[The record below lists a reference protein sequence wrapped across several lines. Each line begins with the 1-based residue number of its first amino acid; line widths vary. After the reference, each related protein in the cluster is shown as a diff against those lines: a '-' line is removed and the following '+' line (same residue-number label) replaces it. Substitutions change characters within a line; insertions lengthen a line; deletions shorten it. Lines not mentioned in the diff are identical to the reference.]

1 VDARPR
7 VLVTGASRGIGLEYA
22 RQWLEAGAR
31 VFALARDPEGS
42 DGLEKLA
49 SRHPDAL
56 VAVRCDVAE
65 DDSVA
70 GARRRVGEETGGLEI
85 LINNAGVMGSHEDLA
100 TLDLDRMRRTFDVN
114 AVGPIRVT
122 RAFLDLL
129 RAGDRPRRIVNMT
142 SLMGSIDDNRSGD
155 AYAYRMS
162 KAALNMATRS
172 MAVDLSGDGIVAVV
186 LHPGWVQTDMGGPS
200 ARTPVDEAVASLIRT
215 IQSLG
220 MDRSGGFYDK
230 DGQPLPW

>member
-1 VDARPR
+1 MRPR

-22 RQWLEAGAR
+22 RQWLAAGAR
-31 VFALARDPEGS
+31 VFALARDPAGSEG
-42 DGLEKLA
+42 LIALA
-49 SRHPDAL
+49 SRNPDA
-56 VAVRCDVAE
+56 VVPVRCDVAE
-65 DDSVA
+65 DASVA
-70 GARRRVGEETGGLEI
+70 EARRRVGEQTDGLEI

-100 TLDLDRMRRTFDVN
+100 TLDLGLVRRTFEVN
-114 AVGPIRVT
+114 AVGPTRVT

-172 MAVDLSGDGIVAVV
+172 MAVDLKGDGIVAVV
-186 LHPGWVQTDMGGPS
+186 LHPGWVQTDMGGRS
-200 ARTPVDEAVASLIRT
+200 ARTPVDEAVEALVRT
-215 IQSLG
+215 IQSLDA
-220 MDRSGGFYDK
+220 DRSGGFYDR

>member
-1 VDARPR
+1 VRPR

-22 RQWLEAGAR
+22 RQWLAAGAR

-42 DGLEKLA
+42 DGLMTLA
-49 SRHPDAL
+49 SRYADAL
-56 VAVRCDVAE
+56 VPIPCDVA
-65 DDSVA
+65 DDASVTE
-70 GARRRVGEETGGLEI
+70 ARRRVGEVTDGLEI
-85 LINNAGVMGSHEDLA
+85 LINTAGVMGSREDLES
-100 TLDLDRMRRTFDVN
+100 LDLQLVRRTFEVN

-129 RAGDRPRRIVNMT
+129 KGGGRPRRIVNMT

-186 LHPGWVQTDMGGPS
+186 LHPGWVRTAMGGKS
-200 ARTPVDEAVASLIRT
+200 APTPVEEAVSSLVRT
-215 IQSLG
+215 IESLDV
-220 MDRSGGFYDK
+220 DRSGGFYDR
-230 DGQPLPW
+230 DGKPLPW

>member
-1 VDARPR
+1 MSRR

-22 RQWLEAGAR
+22 RHWLAAGAR
-31 VFALARDPEGS
+31 VFALAREPEGS
-42 DGLEKLA
+42 DSLMALA
-49 SRHPDAL
+49 SGHPGQL
-56 VAVRCDVAE
+56 VPVRCDVAE
-65 DDSVA
+65 DESVA
-70 GARRRVGEETGGLEI
+70 EARRRVGEETDGLEI

-100 TLDLDRMRRTFDVN
+100 SLDLDVVRRTFEVN

-172 MAVDLSGDGIVAVV
+172 MAIDLSGEGIVAAV
-186 LHPGWVQTDMGGPS
+186 LHPGWVRTAMGGRS
-200 ARTPVDEAVASLIRT
+200 APTPVEEAVASLVRT
-215 IQSLG
+215 IESLD
-220 MDRSGGFYDK
+220 MDRSGGFYDR

>member
-1 VDARPR
+1 MSPR

-22 RQWLEAGAR
+22 RQWLAAGAR

-42 DGLEKLA
+42 DGLMALA
-49 SRHPDAL
+49 PGHGDAL
-56 VAVRCDVAE
+56 VPVRCDVA
-65 DDSVA
+65 DDASVA
-70 GARRRVGEETGGLEI
+70 EARSRVGEETDGLEL
-85 LINNAGVMGSHEDLA
+85 LINNAGVMGSHEGLEE
-100 TLDLDRMRRTFDVN
+100 LDLDRVRRTFEVN
-114 AVGPIRVT
+114 AVGPLRVT

-129 RAGDRPRRIVNMT
+129 RAGRPPRRIVNMT

-155 AYAYRMS
+155 AYSYRLS

-172 MAVDLSGDGIVAVV
+172 MAVDLSAEGIVAVV
-186 LHPGWVQTDMGGPS
+186 LHPGWVRTDMGGSS
-200 ARTPVDEAVASLIRT
+200 ARTPVEEAVASLVRT
-215 IQSLG
+215 IESLD

>member
-1 VDARPR
+1 
-7 VLVTGASRGIGLEYA
+7 
-22 RQWLEAGAR
+22 

-42 DGLEKLA
+42 DELTALA
-49 SRHPDAL
+49 SGHADSL
-56 VAVRCDVAE
+56 VPVRCDVA
-65 DDSVA
+65 DDASVA
-70 GARRRVGEETGGLEI
+70 EARRTVGEETDGLEI
-85 LINNAGVMGSHEDLA
+85 LINNAGIMGSHEALA
-100 TLDLDRMRRTFDVN
+100 SLDLGLVRRTFEVN
-114 AVGPIRVT
+114 TIGPIRVT

-172 MAVDLSGDGIVAVV
+172 MAVDLKGDGIVAVV
-186 LHPGWVQTDMGGPS
+186 LHPGWVRTAMGGPS
-200 ARTPVDEAVASLIRT
+200 ARTPVEEAVESLVRT
-215 IQSLG
+215 IEALD
-220 MDRSGGFYDK
+220 MDRSGGFYDR

>member
-1 VDARPR
+1 MSRR

-22 RQWLEAGAR
+22 RQWLGAGAR

-42 DGLEKLA
+42 DGLMALA
-49 SRHPDAL
+49 SSQPGRL
-56 VAVRCDVAE
+56 VPVRCDVAE
-65 DDSVA
+65 DASVA
-70 GARRRVGEETGGLEI
+70 EARRRVGEETDGLEI
-85 LINNAGVMGSHEDLA
+85 LINNAGVMGSHEELA
-100 TLDLDRMRRTFDVN
+100 SLDLDLVRRTFEVN

-172 MAVDLSGDGIVAVV
+172 MAIDLSGDGIVAVV
-186 LHPGWVQTDMGGPS
+186 LHPGWVRTAMGGRS
-200 ARTPVDEAVASLIRT
+200 APTPVEEAASSLVRT
-215 IQSLG
+215 IEALE
-220 MDRSGGFYDK
+220 MDRSGGFYDR
-230 DGQPLPW
+230 DGKPLPW

>member
-1 VDARPR
+1 MDARPR

-22 RQWLEAGAR
+22 RQWLAAGAR

-42 DGLEKLA
+42 DGLVKLA

-65 DDSVA
+65 EDSVIA
-70 GARRRVGEETGGLEI
+70 ARRRVGEETDGLDI
-85 LINNAGVMGSHEDLA
+85 LINNAGVMGSREDLG
-100 TLDLDRMRRTFDVN
+100 TLDLDRVRRTFEVN
-114 AVGPIRVT
+114 AVGPLRVT

-162 KAALNMATRS
+162 KTALNMATRS
-172 MAVDLSGDGIVAVV
+172 MAIDLSGDGIVAVV
-186 LHPGWVQTDMGGPS
+186 LHPGWVRTDMGGRS
-200 ARTPVDEAVASLIRT
+200 APTPVEEAVSSLVRTIASLE
-215 IQSLG
+215 
-220 MDRSGGFYDK
+220 MDRSGGFYDR

>member
-1 VDARPR
+1 MRPR

-22 RQWLEAGAR
+22 HQWLAAGAR

-42 DGLEKLA
+42 DGLMALA
-49 SRHPDAL
+49 SRHAGSL
-56 VAVRCDVAE
+56 VPVRCDVAQ

-70 GARRRVGEETGGLEI
+70 EARRRVGEEADGLEI
-85 LINNAGVMGSHEDLA
+85 LINNAGVMGSHEDLGS
-100 TLDLDRMRRTFDVN
+100 LDLELVRRTYEVN
-114 AVGPIRVT
+114 AIGPIRVT

-172 MAVDLSGDGIVAVV
+172 MAIDLSGDGIVAVA
-186 LHPGWVQTDMGGPS
+186 LHPGWVRTAMGGRS
-200 ARTPVDEAVASLIRT
+200 APTPVEEAVASLVRT
-215 IQSLG
+215 IDSLD
-220 MDRSGGFYDK
+220 MDRSGGFYDR

>member
-1 VDARPR
+1 MSRR

-22 RQWLEAGAR
+22 RQWLDAGAR

-42 DGLEKLA
+42 EGLKALA
-49 SRHPDAL
+49 SRHAGSL
-56 VAVRCDVAE
+56 VPVKCDVSE
-65 DDSVA
+65 DASVA
-70 GARRRVGEETGGLEI
+70 AARRLVGEEADGLEI
-85 LINNAGVMGSHEDLA
+85 LINNAGVMGSHEGLE
-100 TLDLDRMRRTFDVN
+100 TLELDVVRRTFEVN
-114 AVGPIRVT
+114 AVGPVRVT

-129 RAGDRPRRIVNMT
+129 MAGQRPRRIVNMT

-172 MAVDLSGDGIVAVV
+172 MAVDLSRDGIVAVV
-186 LHPGWVQTDMGGPS
+186 LHPGWVRTAMGGKGAP
-200 ARTPVDEAVASLIRT
+200 TPVEEAVSSLVRT
-215 IQSLG
+215 IESLD
-220 MDRSGGFYDK
+220 MDHSGGFYDR

>member
-1 VDARPR
+1 MSRR

-22 RQWLEAGAR
+22 RQWIDAGAR

-42 DGLEKLA
+42 DGLMALA
-49 SRHPDAL
+49 SRHAGSLMP
-56 VAVRCDVAE
+56 VRCDVA
-65 DDSVA
+65 DDASVA
-70 GARRRVGEETGGLEI
+70 AARRRVGEETDGLEI
-85 LINNAGVMGSHEDLA
+85 LINNAGVMGSHEDLEA
-100 TLDLDRMRRTFDVN
+100 LDLDLVRRTFEVN
-114 AVGPIRVT
+114 TVGPIRVT

-129 RAGDRPRRIVNMT
+129 MAGQRPRRIVNMT

-172 MAVDLSGDGIVAVV
+172 MAVDLSRNGIVAVV
-186 LHPGWVQTDMGGPS
+186 LHPGWVRTAMGGKS
-200 ARTPVDEAVASLIRT
+200 APTPVEEAVASLVRT
-215 IQSLG
+215 IESLD
-220 MDRSGGFYDK
+220 MDHSGGFFDR

>member
-1 VDARPR
+1 MSRR

-22 RQWLEAGAR
+22 RQWLAAGAR
-31 VFALARDPEGS
+31 VFALARDPQGS
-42 DGLEKLA
+42 AGLTALA
-49 SRHPDAL
+49 SRHPDSL
-56 VAVRCDVAE
+56 VPVPCDVGK

-70 GARRRVGEETGGLEI
+70 EARRRVGQETDGLEI
-85 LINNAGVMGSHEDLA
+85 LINNAGVMGSHEDLEG
-100 TLDLDRMRRTFDVN
+100 LDLEVVRRTFEVN

-129 RAGDRPRRIVNMT
+129 RAGARPRRIVNMT

-162 KAALNMATRS
+162 KTALNMATRS

-186 LHPGWVQTDMGGPS
+186 LHPGWVQTDMGGRS
-200 ARTPVDEAVASLIRT
+200 ARTPVDEAVASLVRT
-215 IQSLG
+215 IESLD
-220 MDRSGGFYDK
+220 MERSGGFYDR